1 MAASLRRQKE
11 GRRRADSDDRE
22 YGGMTSGDRCI
33 KMCLLS
39 CFRDRVCEGF
49 LKGAPLKGK
58 LVTAT
63 SEWEK
68 LIGYDTAPNY
78 HAGRKPPWEMCAEL
92 YRFAE
97 TSVQGHFSVK
107 TSLCVQG
114 YTPVR
119 GRDIDVPLKKGVSH
133 FVPTSER
140 PPVSEEYHHNTRVPQ
155 QRLSAAKLVESH
167 DSRRAYTMCREM
179 WVKRGDSP
187 APWNKAMVR
196 HLK

>member
-1 MAASLRRQKE
+1 
-11 GRRRADSDDRE
+11 
-22 YGGMTSGDRCI
+22 MTSGDRCI
-33 KMCLLS
+33 KTRLLS

-49 LKGAPLKGK
+49 LKGAPLKGE

-68 LIGYDTAPNY
+68 PIGYDTAPNY
-78 HAGRKPPWEMCAEL
+78 HVGRKSPWDMCAEL
-92 YRFAE
+92 YSFAE
-97 TSVQGHFSVK
+97 TSVQGHFSDK
-107 TSLCVQG
+107 ARHCVQS

-119 GRDIDVPLKKGVSH
+119 GRDIDIPLKKGVSH

-140 PPVSEEYHHNTRVPQ
+140 HSVPGEYHHNTRVPQ
-155 QRLSAAKLVESH
+155 QRLSAAKHGENH
-167 DSRRAYTMCREM
+167 GSRRAYTMCREM
-179 WVKRGDSP
+179 WVKRGDTP